1 MSEALTAFLSTPNCW
16 ASGRAGLVGAVRA
29 ASVCTRTVSWP
40 TIVEMTLP
48 GMPAVEIADC
58 AFSS

>member
-1 MSEALTAFLSTPNCW
+1 MSEALTALLSTPNCW
-16 ASGRAGLVGAVRA
+16 ASAALASSVRSDA
-29 ASVCTRTVSWP
+29 ASDCTRTVSWP